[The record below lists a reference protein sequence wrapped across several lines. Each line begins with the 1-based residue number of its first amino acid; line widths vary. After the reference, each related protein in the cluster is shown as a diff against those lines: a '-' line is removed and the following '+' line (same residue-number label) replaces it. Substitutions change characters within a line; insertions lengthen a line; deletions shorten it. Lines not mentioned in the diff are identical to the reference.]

1 MSTDAIL
8 LILFVSL
15 ALGVSFICSV
25 LEAVLLSITPGFRAK
40 LEKEGSKTAARI
52 KTLKADMDGSLSAIL
67 SLNTVAH
74 TVGAAGSGAQA
85 AKLAAS
91 MWPPGVDPTH
101 AAMAEYSLAV
111 FSGVLTILILVFSEI
126 IPKSLGAAHWKR
138 LAGPVTMVM
147 IPLKTSML
155 PFVWLARWLTKFI
168 GGSGHPSMISREEFS
183 AIAEQG
189 AKRGMFP
196 EGEGRVLGNLFRL
209 RELTAA
215 DVMTP
220 RTVMFGL
227 NRETTVK
234 DVLPKVESI
243 RFSRLP
249 IHEGNLDKITGYVL
263 KGDILLRAARGES
276 ETKLSELK
284 RELKAVPAAI
294 ELSAL
299 LDKLLADQTHIMLV
313 VDEYGG
319 TAGLVTLEDLVE
331 TLVGMEIVDEADAV
345 TDMQELARKQWKS
358 RAYRMGLIGDPDSD
372 EAALSESKPTEPA
385 ASEAGNNAS

>member
-85 AKLAAS
+85 AKIWDDTAL
-91 MWPPGVDPTH
+91 GI
-101 AAMAEYSLAV
+101 

-138 LAGPVTMVM
+138 LAGPVTLMM
-147 IPLKTSML
+147 IPLKQSML
-155 PFVWLARWLTKFI
+155 PFVWLARGLTRFI
-168 GGSGHPSMISREEFS
+168 GGSGHPSMLSREEFS

-209 RELTAA
+209 RELKAA

-227 NRETTVK
+227 NRETTVSEI
-234 DVLPKVESI
+234 LPKVESI

-263 KGDILLRAARGES
+263 KGDVLLRAARGEG

-284 RELKAVPAAI
+284 RELKAVPATI
-294 ELSAL
+294 ELSDL

-372 EAALSESKPTEPA
+372 EATLSESKPTEPA

>member
-85 AKLAAS
+85 AKIWDDTAL
-91 MWPPGVDPTH
+91 GI
-101 AAMAEYSLAV
+101 

-138 LAGPVTMVM
+138 LAGPVTLMM
-147 IPLKTSML
+147 IPLKQSML
-155 PFVWLARWLTKFI
+155 PFVWLARGLTRFI
-168 GGSGHPSMISREEFS
+168 GGSGHPSMLSREEFS

-209 RELTAA
+209 RELKAA

-227 NRETTVK
+227 NRETTVSEI
-234 DVLPKVESI
+234 LPKVESI

-263 KGDILLRAARGES
+263 KGDVLLRAARGEG

-284 RELKAVPAAI
+284 RELKAVPATI
-294 ELSAL
+294 ELSDL

-358 RAYRMGLIGDPDSD
+358 RAYRMGLIADPESD
-372 EAALSESKPTEPA
+372 EATLGESKPAQPA
-385 ASEAGNNAS
+385 ASEAGNNAG